1 MASEVPGTIGVGS
14 SPVIVVG
21 EPSPERGRVEDR
33 DAAHLAEAQEVG
45 VGADHV
51 VGAPGDRAL
60 QELVVRGIAAHPD
73 RDIGLDEHGMPPES
87 TGHGASLAW
96 GHAELSPELRA
107 RGHGV
112 DFGEDRLG
120 DEEDELVGAPRL
132 VETRREALGAG
143 EGAPQE
149 QLRVKNDLDGG
160 QRGSPRR

>member
-1 MASEVPGTIGVGS
+1 MF
-14 SPVIVVG
+14 G

-73 RDIGLDEHGMPPES
+73 RDVGPDEHGVPPES
-87 TGHGASLAW
+87 TGHGAGLAW

-149 QLRVKNDLDGG
+149 QLRVKNDRERG
-160 QRGSPRR
+160 QREAPRR

>member
-1 MASEVPGTIGVGS
+1 MPRTSWRLRRSASALTT
-14 SPVIVVG
+14 
-21 EPSPERGRVEDR
+21 
-33 DAAHLAEAQEVG
+33 
-45 VGADHV
+45 V

-73 RDIGLDEHGMPPES
+73 RDIGLDEHGVPPELP
-87 TGHGASLAW
+87 GHGTGLTW
-96 GHAELSPELRA
+96 GHAELSPERRA
-107 RGHGV
+107 RGYRA

-132 VETRREALGAG
+132 VETRREALGVG

-149 QLRVKNDLDGG
+149 QLRVTNDRERG

>member
-1 MASEVPGTIGVGS
+1 MALSLISVF
-14 SPVIVVG
+14 G

-73 RDIGLDEHGMPPES
+73 RDIGLDEHGVPPES
-87 TGHGASLAW
+87 TRDGAGLAW

-107 RGHGV
+107 RGYRV

-132 VETRREALGAG
+132 VESSREALGVG

-149 QLRVKNDLDGG
+149 PRRVTNDRERG